1 MVDSSPKQFDVVE
14 LTYTRRYRL
23 AVSLPANT

>member
-14 LTYTRRYRL
+14 LTYTQCYRL